1 MRMKFRIEF
10 KKTTIPELKKKY
22 QNISKNVD
30 KLEEIIIND
39 LKEIGLRE
47 IQDSLNGSNF
57 EANEPIS
64 IIDEERSIGIKG
76 TQALYDEYGTGTIG
90 GLNSHPE
97 KKSAPL
103 ELNAYNSGE
112 TIRMNERKH
121 PIDKNDG
128 TGGQIPPNTLYW
140 TYKFEGKKIY
150 TQGRPA
156 GMHIYK
162 AKTKIKG
169 NMDKIIKKRVGEY
182 LLKH

>member
-1 MRMKFRIEF
+1 MKFRIEF

-47 IQDSLNGSNF
+47 IQDSLSGSNF
-57 EANEPIS
+57 EASEPITV
-64 IIDEERSIGIKG
+64 IDEERSIGIKG

-90 GLNSHPE
+90 QNNPHPE
-97 KKSAPL
+97 KGSAPIA
-103 ELNAYNSGE
+103 LNEYNSGK
-112 TIRMNERKH
+112 TIRSNNSKLSNASKE
-121 PIDKNDG
+121 G
-128 TGGQIPPNTLYW
+128 IPLKGLYW
-140 TYKFEGKKIY
+140 TYNFEGKKIY